1 MLIVAVVIT
10 ASPPQKKPHPVR
22 PVAATIASIAK
33 TLAAAANATAI
44 ATNAANGTAPFAST
58 TPIYC
63 INSSAICCSRC
74 TTGLSSKS

>member
-10 ASPPQKKPHPVR
+10 APPQKKPHPVR
-22 PVAATIASIAK
+22 PVAVTIASIAN

-63 INSSAICCSRC
+63 INPSAICCSRC